1 MDGITILNKT
11 SVPIILSILLQVHQ
25 MMLKAKDTM
34 MDMNKESMMEGTGIV
49 TDMVT
54 MIPLTIMTIMKL
66 DIKKAMKRV
75 MMKAIV
81 KDGLNMRKRKKMRTS
96 NHMYV

>member
-1 MDGITILNKT
+1 
-11 SVPIILSILLQVHQ
+11 
-25 MMLKAKDTM
+25 MLMKKVTM

-81 KDGLNMRKRKKMRTS
+81 KDGLNMKKRKKMRTS
-96 NHMYV
+96 NHMYDLIDVCCAQDTVSP